1 MPRALPIVVGI
12 AGVAVAACAGVLVWS
27 ANYAAAVWLV
37 SRQSS
42 IWLRFYN
49 GEISLPILQ
58 AWTWRGLPVVSK
70 LLGIATG
77 GLVVEAAVIAG
88 GGYVLI
94 AAPWKVRKPSDGAR
108 IATVADLKKAGLL
121 DGVVGYSMLLG
132 TFKGRDV
139 RYSGDSHFY
148 VNGPSRSGKGRGFVM
163 PNLLEWRGSAVVLD
177 VKQENWT
184 LTGAARVAL
193 GQKVYLV
200 APGSPSSHSWNPLD
214 FIRPW
219 PSRATDLMNLAASL
233 IVVTDKGETFWAETA
248 RSLLAGVLGYVTDSA
263 TMEGRRNIR
272 SALRM
277 FSADVGFK
285 ELLDDIV
292 ENESNLNAFVVDA
305 FNQHRHRDVKQRP
318 SFEAHITTALK
329 AWNNSLVASMTASS
343 DFDVRE
349 LRRRPFTIFIA
360 AQVSDFGSVEP
371 IIRLLIQQIHD
382 VLLRNIPGADEP
394 HKVVLMLDEFYQF
407 QRLPEIINRAPL
419 VSGYGFRIALVAQ
432 NIPQIDERYSKAT
445 REALLGNM
453 DMKLVVAVGDKMTG
467 DVVSD
472 AMGKYYVEREGWGES
487 GVSRFGRRSRQ
498 GRWEAMPLL
507 TSDQLLRLDDAKTV
521 LTIRGHFS
529 AVLDK
534 LNFYTDKRFVKRRNE
549 VAAFAAL
556 VTAPKV
562 APVEEWDL
570 FEARPEHIAN
580 AACDKRLSKVEANKD
595 EFERA
600 VGWTAIERLASEVF
614 VDARLFMRDV
624 ESALSASHSAA
635 VGKIILDLRI
645 DPESCGVLRGEG
657 GKSPLR
663 SKKARTAA
671 LTTINALRQAIV
683 AERRRIHERHAR
695 LYHASLDAT
704 AGEPV
709 ETIAGGVVGGSSIDA
724 APILTDVPRA
734 GAARVEL
741 LTEAGPERQVET
753 IVGSTP
759 SNEVPMFGAED
770 LDESLLGWDETNEAS
785 AEAATAGASE
795 VAETDASSIART
807 FPDEGDVT
815 WAELKR
821 EVTGT
826 GDGTVVFLTEAAGR
840 ALSPDKAEK
849 LRGYAARLEVA
860 LRTYSRAAN
869 DENRL
874 VLPSSL

>member
-1 MPRALPIVVGI
+1 MPRVLPIVVGI
-12 AGVAVAACAGVLVWS
+12 AGVAVAACASVFLWS
-27 ANYAAAVWLV
+27 ANYSAAVWLV

-42 IWLRFYN
+42 IWLRFYH
-49 GEISLPILQ
+49 GEIWLPILQ
-58 AWTWRGLPVVSK
+58 AWTWRSLPIVSK

-77 GLVVEAAVIAG
+77 GLIVEAAVIAG

-121 DGVVGYSMLLG
+121 DGAVGYSMLLG

-177 VKQENWT
+177 VKQENWA
-184 LTGAARVAL
+184 LTGAARVGL
-193 GQKVYLV
+193 GQKVYLI
-200 APGSPSSHSWNPLD
+200 APGSPSSHAWNPLD
-214 FIRPW
+214 FIRAW

-277 FSADVGFK
+277 FSADIGFK

-292 ENESNLNAFVVDA
+292 EKEPDLKAFVIDA

-329 AWNNSLVASMTASS
+329 AWNNSLVAGMTASS
-343 DFDVRE
+343 DFDIRE
-349 LRRRPFTIFIA
+349 LRRQPFTIFIA
-360 AQVSDFGSVEP
+360 APVSDFGSVEP

-382 VLLRNIPGADEP
+382 VLLRNIPGPDEP

-432 NIPQIDERYSKAT
+432 NIPQIDERYSKLT

-487 GVSRFGRRSRQ
+487 GGSGFGRRTRQ
-498 GRWEAMPLL
+498 GRWEAVPLL

-562 APVEEWDL
+562 EPVEEWDL
-570 FEARPEHIAN
+570 FEARPAHV
-580 AACDKRLSKVEANKD
+580 AAAAAAPKSETDRD
-595 EFERA
+595 DFERA
-600 VGWTAIERLASEVF
+600 VGWTAIERLASKIF
-614 VDARLFMRDV
+614 VDARLFMRAV
-624 ESALSASHSAA
+624 EIALSASHSAA
-635 VGKIILDLRI
+635 VGKILLDLRM
-645 DPESCGVLRGEG
+645 DPKLCGDLRREYETSLLG
-657 GKSPLR
+657 
-663 SKKARTAA
+663 SKNARTGA
-671 LTTINALRQAIV
+671 LTTINALRQAIIS
-683 AERRRIHERHAR
+683 ERRHIHERHAR
-695 LYHASLDAT
+695 LYHASLGAI
-704 AGEPV
+704 ANEPF
-709 ETIAGGVVGGSSIDA
+709 EAIAGGVVSGQGNHA
-724 APILTDVPRA
+724 APVPADVRGA
-734 GAARVEL
+734 GAANVEPQA
-741 LTEAGPERQVET
+741 EADRKHQIEAIADRA
-753 IVGSTP
+753 P
-759 SNEVPMFGAED
+759 SDAIPIFGAED
-770 LDESLLGWDETNEAS
+770 LDESLLGWDETTEAGVK
-785 AEAATAGASE
+785 AAINDASD
-795 VAETDASSIART
+795 VAENDAASLASSHH
-807 FPDEGDVT
+807 DDGDVT

-821 EVTGT
+821 DVTGA
-826 GDGTVVFLTEAAGR
+826 GDGAVVFLAEAADR
-840 ALSPDKAEK
+840 TLSRDKAEK
-849 LRGYAARLEVA
+849 LRGYAERLDVA

-874 VLPSSL
+874 VLPLSV

>member
-1 MPRALPIVVGI
+1 MPIVAGI
-12 AGVAVAACAGVLVWS
+12 AGVAAAVGAGALLWS

-37 SRQSS
+37 SRQSA
-42 IWLRFYN
+42 IWFRFFN
-49 GEISLPILQ
+49 GEIGLPAVQ
-58 AWTWRGLPVVSK
+58 AWTWRALPIVSK

-77 GLVVEAAVIAG
+77 GLAVEAALIAG
-88 GGYVLI
+88 GGYLLI
-94 AAPWKVRKPSDGAR
+94 ATPWKVRKPGDGSR
-108 IATVADLKKAGLL
+108 IATITDLKKAGLL
-121 DGVVGYSMLLG
+121 DGALGYSMLLG
-132 TFKGRDV
+132 TFKGQDV

-177 VKQENWT
+177 VKQENWS

-193 GQKVYLV
+193 GQKVFLF
-200 APGSPSSHSWNPLD
+200 APGSVSSHAWNPLD
-214 FIRPW
+214 FVRPW

-233 IVVTDKGETFWAETA
+233 IVVSDKGESFWGETA

-263 TMEGRRNIR
+263 MMEGRRNIR

-285 ELLDDIV
+285 ELLDEIV
-292 ENESNLNAFVVDA
+292 ENEPDLNPFVSDA
-305 FNQHRHRDVKQRP
+305 FNQHRQRDGKQRP

-329 AWNNSLVASMTASS
+329 AWNNGLVASVTASS
-343 DFDVRE
+343 DFDIRD

-360 AQVSDFGSVEP
+360 APVSDFGSVEP

-432 NIPQIDERYSKAT
+432 NIPQIDERYSKPT

-487 GVSRFGRRSRQ
+487 GGVGFGRRSRQ

-507 TSDQLLRLDDAKTV
+507 TSDQLQRLDDAKTV

-549 VAAFAAL
+549 VAAFAPL

-562 APVEEWDL
+562 ERVEEWDL
-570 FEARPEHIAN
+570 FEAPPERMASAP
-580 AACDKRLSKVEANKD
+580 AAVKPAAEIEEVEITVRLA
-595 EFERA
+595 
-600 VGWTAIERLASEVF
+600 AIERLAREVF
-614 VDARLFMRDV
+614 ADARLFLRDV
-624 ESALSASHSAA
+624 EQALAATDSADVA
-635 VGKIILDLRI
+635 KIIHDLRI
-645 DPESCGVLRGEG
+645 DPQRCSALKAQDGKFGVGA
-657 GKSPLR
+657 
-663 SKKARTAA
+663 KKKRTATREA
-671 LTTINALRQAIV
+671 ADALRQAII
-683 AERRRIHERHAR
+683 AERRRLQDIHAR
-695 LYHASLDAT
+695 LYRAGQEATTREGENIAVGASAGAGDGTAPLHSPASTADAPP
-704 AGEPV
+704 AEPLRESGNEPV
-709 ETIAGGVVGGSSIDA
+709 RTPILLSTPPEA
-724 APILTDVPRA
+724 APL
-734 GAARVEL
+734 
-741 LTEAGPERQVET
+741 
-753 IVGSTP
+753 
-759 SNEVPMFGAED
+759 FGAED
-770 LDESLLGWDETNEAS
+770 LDEESLGWDET
-785 AEAATAGASE
+785 AEAPAGMSTSAAT
-795 VAETDASSIART
+795 TTARDILVIGESAD
-807 FPDEGDVT
+807 DEGDLT
-815 WAELKR
+815 WAALR
-821 EVTGT
+821 RDVTGA
-826 GDGTVVFLTEAAGR
+826 GNSTVAFLSEAAER
-840 ALSPDKAEK
+840 ETSQEKAEK
-849 LRGYAARLEVA
+849 LRGYAARLDEA
-860 LRTYSRAAN
+860 LRTYSCAAS

-874 VLPSSL
+874 VLPASS

>member
-1 MPRALPIVVGI
+1 MPRVLPIVLGI
-12 AGVAVAACAGVLVWS
+12 AVVALTACVGVLLWS

-37 SRQSS
+37 SRQSL
-42 IWLRFYN
+42 IWARFIN
-49 GEISLPILQ
+49 GEIWLPIWQ
-58 AWTWRGLPVVSK
+58 ASTYRGLPIVSK

-77 GLVVEAAVIAG
+77 GLVIEAAVIAG
-88 GGYVLI
+88 GGYALV

-132 TFKGRDV
+132 TFKGHDV

-200 APGSPSSHSWNPLD
+200 APGSPSSHAWNPLD
-214 FIRPW
+214 FIRAW

-233 IVVTDKGETFWAETA
+233 IVVTDKGETYWAETA

-277 FSADVGFK
+277 FSADVEFK

-292 ENESNLNAFVVDA
+292 EKEPHLNTFVLDA

-318 SFEAHITTALK
+318 SFEGHITTALK
-329 AWNNSLVASMTASS
+329 SWNNSLVAAMTASS
-343 DFDVRE
+343 DFDIRE
-349 LRRRPFTIFIA
+349 LRRKPFTIFIA
-360 AQVSDFGSVEP
+360 APVSDFGSVEP

-382 VLLRNIPGADEP
+382 VMLRNIPGDDEP

-407 QRLPEIINRAPL
+407 ERLPEIINRAPL

-432 NIPQIDERYSKAT
+432 NIPQIDVRYSKPI

-487 GVSRFGRRSRQ
+487 GASGFGRRTRQ
-498 GRWEAMPLL
+498 GRWEAVPLL
-507 TSDQLLRLDDAKTV
+507 TSDQLLRLDDAKSV

-534 LNFYTDKRFVKRRNE
+534 LNFYTDDRFVNRRNE
-549 VAAFAAL
+549 VASFAAL
-556 VTAPKV
+556 VTTPKV
-562 APVEEWDL
+562 EPVEEWDL
-570 FEARPEHIAN
+570 FEARPAQVS
-580 AACDKRLSKVEANKD
+580 AAAAAPKSETESQ

-600 VGWTAIERLASEVF
+600 VGWTAIERLASDVF
-614 VDARLFMRDV
+614 ADARLFMRGV
-624 ESALSASHSAA
+624 EIALSASHSAD
-635 VGKIILDLRI
+635 VGKILLDLRM
-645 DPESCGVLRGEG
+645 DPKLRGVPRGEFATSLLG
-657 GKSPLR
+657 SN
-663 SKKARTAA
+663 KARTAA
-671 LTTINALRQAIV
+671 LVSINALRQAIV
-683 AERRRIHERHAR
+683 SERRRIHERHAR
-695 LYHASLDAT
+695 LYHASLGAT
-704 AGEPV
+704 ANDPFEA
-709 ETIAGGVVGGSSIDA
+709 IAGGFVGGQGSHA
-724 APILTDVPRA
+724 APVPADVRGA
-734 GAARVEL
+734 GAANAEPPV
-741 LTEAGPERQVET
+741 EAGRERQ
-753 IVGSTP
+753 IDAIADRAP
-759 SNEVPMFGAED
+759 SNDVPIFGAED
-770 LDESLLGWDETNEAS
+770 LDESLLEWDETTEAGV
-785 AEAATAGASE
+785 EAASHDASD
-795 VAETDASSIART
+795 VAENGAASLAGSHH
-807 FPDEGDVT
+807 DDGDIT

-821 EVTGT
+821 DVTGV
-826 GDGTVVFLTEAAGR
+826 GDGAVVFLADAADR

-849 LRGYAARLEVA
+849 LRGYAERLDVA
-860 LRTYSRAAN
+860 LRAYSRAAN

-874 VLPSSL
+874 VLPSSR

>member
-1 MPRALPIVVGI
+1 MSMPRALPIIAGI
-12 AGVAVAACAGVLVWS
+12 AGVAVAAGAGVLLWS
-27 ANYAAAVWLV
+27 VNYAAAVWLV

-58 AWTWRGLPVVSK
+58 AWTWRGLPIISK
-70 LLGIATG
+70 LFGIATG
-77 GLVVEAAVIAG
+77 GLAVEAAVIAG

-177 VKQENWT
+177 VKQENWA
-184 LTGAARVAL
+184 LTGGARVAL

-292 ENESNLNAFVVDA
+292 ENEPNLNAFVVDA

-329 AWNNSLVASMTASS
+329 AWNNSLVAGMTASS
-343 DFDVRE
+343 DFDIRE
-349 LRRRPFTIFIA
+349 LRRQPFTIFIA
-360 AQVSDFGSVEP
+360 APVSDFGSVEP

-382 VLLRNIPGADEP
+382 VLLRNIAGADEP

-432 NIPQIDERYSKAT
+432 NIPQIDERYSKPT

-487 GVSRFGRRSRQ
+487 GVSGFGRRSRQ
-498 GRWEAMPLL
+498 GRWEAVPLL

-549 VAAFAAL
+549 VAAFTEL

-562 APVEEWDL
+562 EPVEEWDL
-570 FEARPEHIAN
+570 FEAPPGHVPAVAT
-580 AACDKRLSKVEANKD
+580 AAKSEANKD

-600 VGWTAIERLASEVF
+600 VGWAAIERLASEVF
-614 VDARLFMRDV
+614 VDARLFMHDV
-624 ESALSASHSAA
+624 EIALSASHSAA
-635 VGKIILDLRI
+635 VAKIILDLRI
-645 DPESCGVLRGEG
+645 DPESCGVLRGED

-663 SKKARTAA
+663 SKKARTTA
-671 LTTINALRQAIV
+671 LTMINALRQAIV
-683 AERRRIHERHAR
+683 TERRRIHERHAR
-695 LYHASLDAT
+695 LYCASLDAT
-704 AGEPV
+704 TNEPF
-709 ETIAGGVVGGSSIDA
+709 EAIAGGVVGGRGIHA
-724 APILTDVPRA
+724 AAIPSDVPTA
-734 GAARVEL
+734 GPVRVEPQA
-741 LTEAGPERQVET
+741 EASPEGQVGT
-753 IVGSTP
+753 IEDSAP
-759 SNEVPMFGAED
+759 NNEVPVFGAED
-770 LDESLLGWDETNEAS
+770 LDESLLGWDETTEAS
-785 AEAATAGASE
+785 AEAATADAAE
-795 VAETDASSIART
+795 EPETDASSIART

-874 VLPSSL
+874 VLPSST

>member
-1 MPRALPIVVGI
+1 MFMRRAMPIVAGI
-12 AGVAVAACAGVLVWS
+12 AGVATAVSAGALLWS

-37 SRQSS
+37 SRQSA
-42 IWLRFYN
+42 IWFRFFN
-49 GEISLPILQ
+49 GEIGLPAVQ
-58 AWTWRGLPVVSK
+58 AWTWRALPIVSK

-77 GLVVEAAVIAG
+77 GLAVEAALIAG
-88 GGYVLI
+88 GGYLLI
-94 AAPWKVRKPSDGAR
+94 ATPWKVRKPGDGSR
-108 IATVADLKKAGLL
+108 IATITDLKKAGLL
-121 DGVVGYSMLLG
+121 DGAVGYSMLLG
-132 TFKGRDV
+132 TFKGQDV

-177 VKQENWT
+177 VKQENWS

-193 GQKVYLV
+193 GQKVFLF
-200 APGSPSSHSWNPLD
+200 APGSVSSHAWNPLD
-214 FIRPW
+214 FVRPW

-233 IVVTDKGETFWAETA
+233 IVVSDKGESFWGETA

-285 ELLDDIV
+285 ELLDEIV
-292 ENESNLNAFVVDA
+292 ENEPDLNAFVSDA
-305 FNQHRHRDVKQRP
+305 FNQHRQRDGKQRP

-329 AWNNSLVASMTASS
+329 AWNNGLVASVTASS
-343 DFDVRE
+343 DFDIRD

-360 AQVSDFGSVEP
+360 APVSDFGSVEP

-432 NIPQIDERYSKAT
+432 NIPQIDERYSKPT

-487 GVSRFGRRSRQ
+487 GGVGFGRRSRQ

-507 TSDQLLRLDDAKTV
+507 TPDQLQRLDDAKTV

-549 VAAFAAL
+549 VAAFAPL

-562 APVEEWDL
+562 EHVEEWDL
-570 FEARPEHIAN
+570 FEAPPEQMASAP
-580 AACDKRLSKVEANKD
+580 AAVKPAAEIEEVESTVRLA
-595 EFERA
+595 
-600 VGWTAIERLASEVF
+600 AIERLAREVF
-614 VDARLFMRDV
+614 ADARLFLRDV
-624 ESALSASHSAA
+624 EQALAATDSADVA
-635 VGKIILDLRI
+635 KIIHDLRI
-645 DPESCGVLRGEG
+645 DPQRCSALKAQDGKFGVG
-657 GKSPLR
+657 

-671 LTTINALRQAIV
+671 REATDALRQAII
-683 AERRRIHERHAR
+683 AERRRLQDIHAR
-695 LYHASLDAT
+695 LYRAGQEAT
-704 AGEPV
+704 TRERENIAAGAV
-709 ETIAGGVVGGSSIDA
+709 ARGGKDA
-724 APILTDVPRA
+724 ATSHSVASTAEVRPAEPLAKSGNEP
-734 GAARVEL
+734 ARTPSL
-741 LTEAGPERQVET
+741 L
-753 IVGSTP
+753 STP
-759 SNEVPMFGAED
+759 PEEAPPFGAED
-770 LDESLLGWDETNEAS
+770 LDDESLGWDETAETTADTWAGAVTMAAKHAFGIGES
-785 AEAATAGASE
+785 ADDEDDLTWAALKRDVTGAGDSTVAFLSEAAE
-795 VAETDASSIART
+795 RETSQ
-807 FPDEGDVT
+807 E
-815 WAELKR
+815 
-821 EVTGT
+821 
-826 GDGTVVFLTEAAGR
+826 
-840 ALSPDKAEK
+840 KAEK
-849 LRGYAARLEVA
+849 LRGYAARLDEA
-860 LRTYSRAAN
+860 LRTYSCAAS

-874 VLPSSL
+874 VLPASS